1 MTAALL
7 AEPALRNAAEL
18 AVDRQDIVFHDVA
31 PSKVQIEIALHNQ
44 ADGASPSQVA
54 YVSAA
59 PLGAFVPWQPLEFF
73 QVPRLEPGQSHT
85 IRFTAVR
92 PAVNPLGPPDRV
104 PPRRL
109 LTALGAADDRPGALP
124 RLGDFLNRLVDRIT
138 GGADPKTLP
147 ADPMA
152 LLARGNPHW
161 AGNLNIFVG
170 RKAVER
176 HLAQALRIYPGR
188 TNLAMFVVGQ
198 GCDAYRFSVH
208 CEQPNWETALF
219 DLSEADSFRLDK
231 GRGVEL
237 GRWLEQ
243 RSMHLMMLMIC
254 PPLACSRGTVEVEV
268 EQRSTGQS
276 AIVEFSLDPKAAG
289 PGCYVV

>member
-1 MTAALL
+1 MTAAVL
-7 AEPALRNAAEL
+7 APPCLRNATDLE
-18 AVDRQDIVFHDVA
+18 VDRQDIVFSNVA
-31 PSKVQIEIALHNQ
+31 PGKVQIEIALRN
-44 ADGASPSQVA
+44 AGDEPSRPQVA

-73 QVPRLEPGQSHT
+73 QVPRLEPGQAHA
-85 IRFTAVR
+85 IRLTALR
-92 PAVNPLGPPDRV
+92 PAVKPLGPPDRI
-104 PPRRL
+104 PPRQL
-109 LTALGAADDRPGALP
+109 LTALGAADDRSARP
-124 RLGDFLNRLVDRIT
+124 RLGDFLNGLVDRMT
-138 GGADPKTLP
+138 GGTDPKTLP
-147 ADPMA
+147 ADPFD
-152 LLARGNPHW
+152 LLSRGNPHW

-198 GCDAYRFSVH
+198 GQDAYRFAVH
-208 CEQPNWETALF
+208 CEQPSWQTALF
-219 DLSEADSFRLDK
+219 DLSDAESFRLDR

-237 GRWLEQ
+237 GQWLEQ
-243 RSMHLMMLMIC
+243 RSMHLMMLMIY
-254 PPLACSRGTVEVEV
+254 PPSACSRGTVEVEV